1 MPTKPMQNL
10 MKRETQTGNSLVRYP
25 TAEGELR
32 HKEAYTEGRIW
43 GMLQPEHGYNVNT
56 GTFL

>member
-1 MPTKPMQNL
+1 
-10 MKRETQTGNSLVRYP
+10 MKRETQTGNFLVRYP

-43 GMLQPEHGYNVNT
+43 GVLQPEHGYNVNT